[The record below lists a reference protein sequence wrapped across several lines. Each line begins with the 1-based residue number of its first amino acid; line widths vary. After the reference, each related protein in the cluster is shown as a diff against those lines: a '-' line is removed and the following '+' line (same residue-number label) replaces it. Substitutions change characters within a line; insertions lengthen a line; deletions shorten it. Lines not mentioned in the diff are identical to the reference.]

1 MARNKPRLYVALYA
15 RGGAAR
21 MAGGE
26 DRYHWAL
33 ITGPKQEAD
42 ASRGKRYHAKEPRPG
57 MWEYSEQNTGT
68 ASTLMI
74 LVRIRVAKIKSMARL
89 EQVLRGVPIRAGQ
102 PGWNCVEWVREAL
115 SALARDGKALGSSRI
130 DWQTVRN
137 KAMQYVQ
144 QKAAQHRFDG
154 RARPGQF
161 NPRVV
166 PTFDLLEEREVI
178 Q

>member
-21 MAGGE
+21 MPGGE
-26 DRYHWAL
+26 DGYHWAL
-33 ITGPKQEAD
+33 ITGPKREAD

-57 MWEYSEQNTGT
+57 VWEYSEQNTGT

-74 LVRIRVAKIKSMARL
+74 LVRIRIAKVKNMVRL
-89 EQVLRGVPIRAGQ
+89 EQVLRSVPIRVGQ

-115 SALARDGKALGSSRI
+115 SALAGDGKALGTSRI
-130 DWQTVRN
+130 DWQTVRVT
-137 KAMQYVQ
+137 AMRYVR
-144 QKAAQHRFDG
+144 QKAAEHRFDG

-166 PTFDLLEEREVI
+166 PTFDLLAGREVI